1 MLFSPGG
8 TSTPVNTFSQSNPSS
23 QANTSSQADT
33 SSQANPSSQPN
44 TSQEQPIIGEDIS
57 IVEQTDIQKDTP
69 HTKPGWL
76 ENVLKNFHRIIV
88 MQCSA
93 RTRWAVDMN
102 EVIMVCM
109 IMGFVKIQNKL

>member
-1 MLFSPGG
+1 M
-8 TSTPVNTFSQSNPSS
+8 
-23 QANTSSQADT
+23 
-33 SSQANPSSQPN
+33 
-44 TSQEQPIIGEDIS
+44 
-57 IVEQTDIQKDTP
+57 EQTDIQKDTP